1 MKTILKIV
9 IILLVAAVVAG
20 GFYLVVNNTSNS
32 DSAEAGGQRPVMTS
46 THGTRPERPEGMP
59 ERDGDEHGA
68 SIGQGLAS
76 VGGSLV
82 KLSVIV
88 SLVLLIE
95 KGIALISAKRLPR
108 VRA

>member
-20 GFYLVVNNTSNS
+20 GFYLVVNNTSSS
-32 DSAEAGGQRPVMTS
+32 DTAEAGGQRPAMTS
-46 THGTRPERPEGMP
+46 TDGTRPERPEG
-59 ERDGDEHGA
+59 GA
-68 SIGQGLAS
+68 SIGQGLVS

-88 SLVLLIE
+88 SLVLLIQ
-95 KGIALISAKRLPR
+95 KGIALIFAKRLPR
-108 VRA
+108 VSA